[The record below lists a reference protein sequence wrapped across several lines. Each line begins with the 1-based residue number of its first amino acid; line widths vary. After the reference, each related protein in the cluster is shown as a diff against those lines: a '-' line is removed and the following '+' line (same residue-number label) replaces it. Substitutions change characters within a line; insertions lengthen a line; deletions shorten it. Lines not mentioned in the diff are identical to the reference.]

1 MSDPVTNVE
10 IEDVLS
16 SIRRLVSNGPQG
28 RGAKPAAPQTEAQS
42 EERLVL
48 TPALRVDDRVPVVEH
63 DSFVWKDMIDQAK
76 SGTGDNGTDPEPE
89 TDSLSEPDSAPPPA
103 GASQEA
109 GGLFQSRRAS
119 LSRSSQ
125 LTEDQAEAA
134 APQSDDEASGRR
146 NAAPLGL
153 EAQVAEFEAA
163 VASRDDQWDPDGIS
177 DDALAGRPVPTLDW
191 RDVAEETEAAIPE
204 EALTAEPDWD
214 MPDWVSP
221 QAGAAAEPV
230 HNPQEAA
237 APAQDAPPDADAEA
251 ADAPQGL
258 SIDDALLDEDSLR
271 DLIAEIVREE
281 LQGALGERITRNVRK
296 LVRREIH
303 RALTSQ
309 DFD

>member
-28 RGAKPAAPQTEAQS
+28 RAAKPAAPPAEAPP

-48 TPALRVDDRVPVVEH
+48 TPALRVDDSPPTAQH
-63 DSFVWKDMIDQAK
+63 DSFVWKDMLDEAK
-76 SGTGDNGTDPEPE
+76 TGEPYHGTDPEPE
-89 TDSLSEPDSAPPPA
+89 TDSLPEPDSTDLTADEVPQT
-103 GASQEA
+103 GA
-109 GGLFQSRRAS
+109 LFQSRRTP
-119 LSRSSQ
+119 LSRSNRQ
-125 LTEDQAEAA
+125 TEDEAEA
-134 APQSDDEASGRR
+134 PRPDD
-146 NAAPLGL
+146 AAPLGL
-153 EAQVAEFEAA
+153 EAQAAEFEAA
-163 VASRDDQWDPDGIS
+163 VASRDDQWEPDGTT

-191 RDVAEETEAAIPE
+191 RDLEEETQAAVPE
-204 EALTAEPDWD
+204 NTHEVEPNWG
-214 MPDWVSP
+214 MPDWTSTE
-221 QAGAAAEPV
+221 ARAAAE
-230 HNPQEAA
+230 QEPERQDTSAQEQDSAPDATGSAA
-237 APAQDAPPDADAEA
+237 SDTPDAPR
-251 ADAPQGL
+251 GL
-258 SIDDALLDEDSLR
+258 SIDDSLLDEDTLR

>member
-28 RGAKPAAPQTEAQS
+28 RAAKPAAPPAKAPP

-48 TPALRVDDRVPVVEH
+48 TPSLRVDESPPTAQH
-63 DSFVWKDMIDQAK
+63 DSFVWKDMLDEAK
-76 SGTGDNGTDPEPE
+76 TEVPDSGMEPDPEPE
-89 TDSLSEPDSAPPPA
+89 TDSLPETDSAGLTADEAPET
-103 GASQEA
+103 GA
-109 GGLFQSRRAS
+109 LFQSRRAP
-119 LSRSSQ
+119 LSRGNRPA
-125 LTEDQAEAA
+125 EDEAEAA
-134 APQSDDEASGRR
+134 APRPAD
-146 NAAPLGL
+146 AATLGL
-153 EAQVAEFEAA
+153 EAQAAEFEAA
-163 VASRDDQWDPDGIS
+163 IANREDQWEPDGTA

-191 RDVAEETEAAIPE
+191 RDLEEKTEAVIPE
-204 EALTAEPDWD
+204 DSPEAEPNWG
-214 MPDWVSP
+214 MPDWASTE
-221 QAGAAAEPV
+221 ARAAAEP
-230 HNPQEAA
+230 EAERQDA
-237 APAQDAPPDADAEA
+237 SAPAQDSAPDAAHTAGTETT
-251 ADAPQGL
+251 DAPQGL
-258 SIDDALLDEDSLR
+258 SIDDSLLDEDTLR